1 MRKIV
6 SESRLA
12 AKCRA
17 CPYVDT
23 CDHKRMEAM
32 ACMVMDA
39 HDGRTAEDM
48 AMPSAETMAA
58 PIMRDLRTVT
68 IHLDSETT
76 VQVSVEDISKE
87 LYKHLSLEHIMGYPG
102 A

>member
-1 MRKIV
+1 MVKVV

-12 AKCRA
+12 AKCKA
-17 CPYVDT
+17 CPHVST

-39 HDGRTAEDM
+39 HNGRAVEDV
-48 AMPSAETMAA
+48 AMQAAETMDA
-58 PIMRDLRTVT
+58 PIMRDTRTVT

-76 VQVSVEDISKE
+76 VQVSREDISKE
-87 LYKHLSLEHIMGYPG
+87 LYRNLNLEYIMGCPW

>member
-1 MRKIV
+1 M
-6 SESRLA
+6 
-12 AKCRA
+12 
-17 CPYVDT
+17 DT

-39 HDGRTAEDM
+39 HNGRAVEDV

-58 PIMRDLRTVT
+58 PIMRDQRTVT

-76 VQVSVEDISKE
+76 VQVSMEGISKE
-87 LYKHLSLEHIMGYPG
+87 LYKHLSLEHIMGYHG

>member
-1 MRKIV
+1 MGKIV

-17 CPYVDT
+17 CPYVNT
-23 CDHKRMEAM
+23 CDHKRMEAV

-39 HDGRTAEDM
+39 HDGRAVEDM
-48 AMPSAETMAA
+48 ATPSAEAMAA
-58 PIMRDLRTVT
+58 PIMRDQRTVT
-68 IHLDSETT
+68 IHLDSERT
-76 VQVSVEDISKE
+76 VQISREAVEKE
-87 LYKHLSLEHIMGYPG
+87 LYKHLSLGCIMGYPG

>member
-1 MRKIV
+1 MGKIV

-23 CDHKRMEAM
+23 CDHKRLEAM
-32 ACMVMDA
+32 ACMIMDA
-39 HDGRTAEDM
+39 NDGRAVEDM
-48 AMPSAETMAA
+48 ATPSAEAMAA
-58 PIMRDLRTVT
+58 PIMRDQRTVT
-68 IHLDSETT
+68 IHIDSEQT
-76 VQVSVEDISKE
+76 VQIPRDAIIKE

>member
-1 MRKIV
+1 MVKVV

-12 AKCRA
+12 AKCKA
-17 CPYVDT
+17 CPHVST

-39 HDGRTAEDM
+39 NNGRAVEDVVM
-48 AMPSAETMAA
+48 QAAETMAA
-58 PIMRDLRTVT
+58 PIMRDQRAVT
-68 IHLDSETT
+68 IYLDSEST
-76 VQVSVEDISKE
+76 VQISRESIEKE
-87 LYKHLSLEHIMGYPG
+87 LYKHLSLEHIMGCPG

>member
-1 MRKIV
+1 MGKIV

-39 HDGRTAEDM
+39 HNGRAVGDV
-48 AMPSAETMAA
+48 AILSAESMAA
-58 PIMRDLRTVT
+58 PIMRDQRTVT
-68 IHLDSETT
+68 IHIDSEHT
-76 VQVSVEDISKE
+76 VQIPREAIEKE
-87 LYKHLSLEHIMGYPG
+87 LYKHLSLEHIVGYPE